1 MSAAIDIER
10 LSLSFNGV
18 GHARQVLHE
27 VSLQVGVGEI
37 VGLVGESGSGK
48 SSLALALSRLLPAR
62 GVTLSGALRV
72 NGRDVM
78 TLRGAALERWRGA
91 DLAVVFQEPMNA
103 LNPSLTIG
111 RQLCEVIRRH
121 QALDAAAAELE
132 ALKLLATLRIDDA
145 AAVLARHPNALSGGM
160 RQRML
165 IAMAFACHPKVLVAD
180 EPTTALDVTVQA
192 EVLRILR
199 EQASLLGTA
208 VLFIS
213 HDLTLV
219 RQFCERVYV
228 LHRGI
233 VVESGRSE
241 QVLRAPNNAYTRALL
256 DALPARHAP
265 RSRIPTPGLDAA
277 QNGGRP

>member
-1 MSAAIDIER
+1 MIAAIDIER
-10 LSLSFNGV
+10 LSLSFNGNGNV
-18 GHARQVLHE
+18 SPVLHE
-27 VSLQVGVGEI
+27 VSLQVGAGEI

-48 SSLALALSRLLPAR
+48 TSLALALSRLLPAR
-62 GVTLSGALRV
+62 GVALSGALRV

-78 TLRGAALERWRGA
+78 TLHGAALERWRGA
-91 DLAVVFQEPMNA
+91 ELAVVFQEPMNA
-103 LNPSLTIG
+103 LNPSLAVG

-121 QALDAAAAELE
+121 QAIDAGAAGFE
-132 ALKLLATLRIDDA
+132 ALKLLRTLLIDDA
-145 AAVLARHPNALSGGM
+145 ALVLTRHPNALSGGM
-160 RQRML
+160 RQRVL
-165 IAMAFACHPKVLVAD
+165 IAMALAWRPKVLIAD

-199 EQASLLGTA
+199 EQAALLGMA
-208 VLFIS
+208 VLFVS

-219 RQFCERVYV
+219 RQLCERVYV

-233 VVESGRSE
+233 VVEAGRSE
-241 QVLRAPNNAYTRALL
+241 QVLRTPGHAYTRALL

-277 QNGGRP
+277 RNGDQA